1 MSNEN
6 PHSNDVILH
15 SENAPRPSS
24 SPPVNFQADP
34 WNPNV
39 TIFYA
44 ARIIV
49 WRPLSMGNHLSLIML
64 SIIQL
69 LLEKSSALIL
79 QFLLFGGPHVCN
91 VLPMPSIFVVV
102 LWNFINAITKIS

>member
-1 MSNEN
+1 
-6 PHSNDVILH
+6 
-15 SENAPRPSS
+15 
-24 SPPVNFQADP
+24 
-34 WNPNV
+34 
-39 TIFYA
+39 
-44 ARIIV
+44 
-49 WRPLSMGNHLSLIML
+49 ML

-102 LWNFINAITKIS
+102 LWNVSTSPALLARSLSYTTQFINAITKISSE